1 MSATMDVDQFA
12 KYFNKCPVFYL
23 PGRTYPVKIMHSKT
37 PQNDYQFAALVTL
50 FDIHKTAPAK

>member
-1 MSATMDVDQFA
+1 MSATMDVDHFS

-23 PGRTYPVKIMHSKT
+23 PGRTYPVKIMHAKNH
-37 PQNDYQFAALVTL
+37 QHDYQFAALVTL